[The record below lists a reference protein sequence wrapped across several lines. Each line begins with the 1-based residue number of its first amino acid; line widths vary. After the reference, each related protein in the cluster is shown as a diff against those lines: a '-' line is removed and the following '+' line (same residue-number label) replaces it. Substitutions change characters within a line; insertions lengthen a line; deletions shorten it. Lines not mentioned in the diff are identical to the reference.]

1 MNVSTKSFINTKKM
15 FTWRQGKC
23 WLSNNGIDILVLVHD
38 VMELA
43 NNFFSCFKVIS
54 NLQQHSD
61 GA

>member
-1 MNVSTKSFINTKKM
+1 M

-23 WLSNNGIDILVLVHD
+23 WLCNNGIDILELVHD

-43 NNFFSCFKVIS
+43 YNFFSRFKVIS
-54 NLQQHSD
+54 NLQQHRD

>member
-1 MNVSTKSFINTKKM
+1 MKVSTKSFINTKKT

-23 WLSNNGIDILVLVHD
+23 WLCNNGIDILVFVHD

-43 NNFFSCFKVIS
+43 NNFFSRFKVIS
-54 NLQQHSD
+54 KLQKHRD